1 MSNEE
6 LATQL
11 MLLKN
16 AIVSLHEHLAPELKT
31 RDLVLLK
38 YGFIEKEISELD
50 RYFMEIFMNKL
61 NPTKKEF
68 QKKLAEIKGI
78 PELTAEVVK
87 DVLEGYKAD
96 DLHTN
101 TINKILR

>member
-1 MSNEE
+1 MNNEE
-6 LATQL
+6 LETQL

-16 AIVSLHEHLAPELKT
+16 AVVSLHEHLAPEFKT

-38 YGFIEKEISELD
+38 YGFTEKEISELD

-61 NPTKKEF
+61 KPTKKEF
-68 QKKLAEIKGI
+68 RKKLAEIKGV

-96 DLHTN
+96 GLHTN
-101 TINKILR
+101 TINKILK